1 MRAAGDVSA
10 SPSPRSTF
18 LGPPQIFPE
27 SWSLPKWFGAFIS
40 IGAQAQGLHLQDLPT
55 LEDLQQYLMLSVN
68 DDDFLVC
75 P

>member
-10 SPSPRSTF
+10 SPLPRSTF

-27 SWSLPKWFGAFIS
+27 SWSLPKWFGTFIS

-55 LEDLQQYLMLSVN
+55 LEDLQQYLMLSVSV
-68 DDDFLVC
+68 DDLLVC